1 MGSENGKLA
10 AVRNHARKRRNEMF
24 AKLLFKRILPT
35 LLALALLFLGGLWL
49 YGYAGVKFGWLD
61 PFKYSSLN
69 AITKHGADV
78 AGDKDAPP

>member
-1 MGSENGKLA
+1 
-10 AVRNHARKRRNEMF
+10 MF
-24 AKLLFKRILPT
+24 AKLLFRRILPT

-69 AITKHGADV
+69 AITKHGADAAGGV
-78 AGDKDAPP
+78 AELVKVKAKNALGM

>member
-1 MGSENGKLA
+1 
-10 AVRNHARKRRNEMF
+10 MF

-35 LLALALLFLGGLWL
+35 LLALALLVLGGLWL

-61 PFKYSSLN
+61 PLKYSSLN

-78 AGDKDAPP
+78 AGGAGELVKVKAKKALGM